1 MRRRL
6 WLKLTSL
13 FIGARDISSR
23 KTDNQSILLCVDSI
37 SILPAELVLS
47 IIPTEL
53 LVISRIVIDILLRQE
68 GCRIRM
74 SGR

>member
-1 MRRRL
+1 MCRRL

-13 FIGARDISSR
+13 SFCALDISSR
-23 KTDNQSILLCVDSI
+23 KTDTQASLLCVDSI

-53 LVISRIVIDILLRQE
+53 LVISRIVIDILLQQE

>member
-1 MRRRL
+1 MCRRL

-13 FIGARDISSR
+13 FICARDISSR
-23 KTDNQSILLCVDSI
+23 KTDTQASLLCVDSI